1 LRGSVALTEDNNIA
15 QLARPLPVLPLAA
28 LDRLARLHAENGEAS
43 HLARL
48 LRNAIHA
55 ASLFMLMGSC
65 VLLLGGGATIG
76 RNFSW
81 AVLVLIG
88 VVGLIH
94 SYIRTDAAPSGRAPA
109 SQAARNLRAIFFYL
123 GIAWGAG
130 AFLALSS
137 ALPASQAI
145 LFAVAPALLLALLLK
160 DGASLA
166 AFQAP
171 AGALTIGAAFIRAWP
186 DAGLDALAILAL
198 QWGLFGMLTVRR
210 RNPLPPGLALH

>member
-1 LRGSVALTEDNNIA
+1 VALTEDNNIA
-15 QLARPLPVLPLAA
+15 QLAARPLPVLPLAA

-43 HLARL
+43 HVARL

-65 VLLLGGGATIG
+65 VLLLGGGGAIG

-94 SYIRTDAAPSGRAPA
+94 SYIRTNAARRAPA

-130 AFLALSS
+130 AFLALPS
-137 ALPASQAI
+137 ALPASEAI

-160 DGASLA
+160 DGACLA
-166 AFQAP
+166 AFHAP

-198 QWGLFGMLTVRR
+198 QWGLFGLLAVRR
-210 RNPLPPGLALH
+210 RNPLPPGLALR